1 MHVIQ
6 PLHRYPCLLTRTTH
20 VSFPNAIGVMT
31 AKDPV
36 IPSIHTCYYTYKP
49 KCHESRS
56 MIGQRGPTGPRAL
69 VIQGG
74 SWDEHE

>member
-1 MHVIQ
+1 MGVIHS
-6 PLHRYPCLLTRTTH
+6 LHWDPRALTRTTH

-49 KCHESRS
+49 K
-56 MIGQRGPTGPRAL
+56 
-69 VIQGG
+69 
-74 SWDEHE
+74 

>member
-1 MHVIQ
+1 MEERACRCGGTAVPLWNDMHVIQ
-6 PLHRYPCLLTRTTH
+6 SLHRYPCLLTRTTH

-49 KCHESRS
+49 K
-56 MIGQRGPTGPRAL
+56 
-69 VIQGG
+69 
-74 SWDEHE
+74 

>member
-6 PLHRYPCLLTRTTH
+6 SLHRYPCLLTRTTH
-20 VSFPNAIGVMT
+20 LSFPSITGVMA

-49 KCHESRS
+49 K
-56 MIGQRGPTGPRAL
+56 
-69 VIQGG
+69 
-74 SWDEHE
+74 